1 MRKDVIAEVR
11 QAAKEEEQNRADC
24 CHFASR
30 RNCRQAAKVCDVE
43 ILRRYDVRRV
53 EGRGM
58 GKFMGYG
65 IAIGVGIGTAIGA
78 ATDDI
83 GTWKRASLAIGGAIG
98 YGMTRA
104 KKKPD

>member
-1 MRKDVIAEVR
+1 MLIPKTPVYPAPGTSIVVNVRRAEMSVGVWAWIKPTFNNTGTSNAKLRKDVIAEVR

-53 EGRGM
+53 E
-58 GKFMGYG
+58 
-65 IAIGVGIGTAIGA
+65 
-78 ATDDI
+78 
-83 GTWKRASLAIGGAIG
+83 
-98 YGMTRA
+98 
-104 KKKPD
+104 